1 MLIAVSI
8 PCREAPFEE
17 GMRFEVLPL
26 KVIAAST
33 SPPAEVKQ
41 KRLGVLWGVRNA

>member
-1 MLIAVSI
+1 MVIAISI
-8 PCREAPFEE
+8 PCGKALFEE
-17 GMRFEVLPL
+17 GLSFEVLPL

-41 KRLGVLWGVRNA
+41 KRLGVLGG